1 MSSGFWKRASASLI
15 AGALTAFLAS
25 PLTTLAASPPVPA
38 SLLPATPGAEQLAG
52 LGQCVALGGGGLT
65 GAGVQSIGLSQ
76 IYPFGAGGFYGPHY
90 DPVYSSYGLG
100 TASGFLNYS
109 GGQPSR
115 LATLAGSPLC
125 QGAGLTVPA
134 PTGGAFVVRD
144 WGTTPS
150 SVLGFVGAGRGA
162 FGASPFG
169 TGAFGTG
176 AFGTT
181 GLGAFG
187 TAGLGGFGTPG
198 VGGGFFGPFGLGS
211 LGAGGLGT
219 FGLGGLGTLGAGGF
233 GFGTTGFGVVR

>member
-1 MSSGFWKRASASLI
+1 MSSGFWKRASASLV

-25 PLTTLAASPPVPA
+25 PLATLAASPAVPA
-38 SLLPATPGAEQLAG
+38 SLLPATSGTEQLAG

-150 SVLGFVGAGRGA
+150 SVLGFVGSGRGA
-162 FGASPFG
+162 FGASP
-169 TGAFGTG
+169 FGTG

-187 TAGLGGFGTPG
+187 TAGVGGLGTLG
-198 VGGGFFGPFGLGS
+198 VGGGFFSPFGLGS
-211 LGAGGLGT
+211 LGV
-219 FGLGGLGTLGAGGF
+219 GGLGTLGVGGF
-233 GFGTTGFGVVR
+233 GFGTSGFGVVR